1 MQAIKIRSHII
12 RIVSLLQ
19 LLFFFSFAL
28 QAQTENARLSQ
39 HGIKNL
45 DTWLNNLV
53 KENKIPGAVYVITQ
67 GDKIL
72 GTGSVGYADIS
83 AEKPLTNNS
92 IFRITSMTKAITAVA
107 LMTLYEE
114 GKFLLTD
121 PVSKYIPAFKNV
133 RIADTTKSG
142 TLNEI
147 TILDLLDNTSGLPS
161 FSSDAF
167 NDLLTNA
174 KTNEEMALG
183 LAKIPLEFNP
193 GTAYLYGASYEVL
206 GYLIQVISGKH
217 LDEFYNERIFS
228 PLHMNDTY
236 FFVPK
241 EKQNRIAG
249 AYRFNAR
256 GQATQLRKSGEDDGD
271 NQNMFDAAGGIKTTA
286 TDFAKFCQM
295 LLNGGSLN
303 GNIILSPSTV
313 KLMLQ
318 DHVGSLYPDFE
329 SGCGWGFGGE
339 IVNNLKRNE
348 LSAEGTY
355 RWGGFY
361 GNQFFV
367 DVHNNLAA
375 IIMIQMF
382 PNYDLGVQS
391 KFEILVRQAV
401 IK

>member
-1 MQAIKIRSHII
+1 MQAIKNRSYII

-28 QAQTENARLSQ
+28 QAQTENACLSQ

-45 DTWLNNLV
+45 DTWLNDLV
-53 KENKIPGAVYVITQ
+53 KENKIHGV
-67 GDKIL
+67 
-72 GTGSVGYADIS
+72 
-83 AEKPLTNNS
+83 E
-92 IFRITSMTKAITAVA
+92 
-107 LMTLYEE
+107 
-114 GKFLLTD
+114 
-121 PVSKYIPAFKNV
+121 
-133 RIADTTKSG
+133 
-142 TLNEI
+142 
-147 TILDLLDNTSGLPS
+147 
-161 FSSDAF
+161 
-167 NDLLTNA
+167 
-174 KTNEEMALG
+174 
-183 LAKIPLEFNP
+183 
-193 GTAYLYGASYEVL
+193 
-206 GYLIQVISGKH
+206 VISGKH

-228 PLHMNDTY
+228 PLHMSDTY

-249 AYRFNAR
+249 AYRFNAT

-271 NQNMFDAAGGIKTTA
+271 NQHMFDAAGGLKTTA

-303 GNIILSPSTV
+303 GNIILNPSTV

-318 DHVGSLYPDFE
+318 DHIGSLYPDFE

-348 LSAEGTY
+348 LSEEGTY

-391 KFEILVRQAV
+391 KFEILVRQAL